1 MLDQRM
7 EPHAVMEASAY
18 MILTNGQW
26 PPRGLLSGRWPP
38 DDDEPGSPIQM
49 EADGQA
55 LDLAGDVNRKQGADA
70 GEYVRTGA
78 GSAPRSR
85 LGRKAKYKHIIHCGS
100 IRQEVQILSIQEM
113 PVDLEKRRFEV
124 NGVNLSAA
132 SAAAAVLWQSNG
144 AADDDGPNDTNDDE
158 LIGAVVD
165 VTFRFSRTPEWLMPG
180 MRFILRD
187 QGGSVSA
194 AGVVRSVHV

>member
-7 EPHAVMEASAY
+7 EPKAVMEAAAY

-38 DDDEPGSPIQM
+38 EDDEPCSPTRTQSDAQATVSDS
-49 EADGQA
+49 AD
-55 LDLAGDVNRKQGADA
+55 DTNRKHDGW
-70 GEYVRTGA
+70 T
-78 GSAPRSR
+78 SR
-85 LGRKAKYKHIIHCGS
+85 NRLARKTKYKHIIHCGS
-100 IRQEVQILSIQEM
+100 VRQEIQILSIQEM
-113 PVDLEKRRFEV
+113 PIDLEKRRFEV

-132 SAAAAVLWQSNG
+132 SAAAAVLQSNG
-144 AADDDGPNDTNDDE
+144 VADYDAPNEANDDE

-165 VTFRFSRTPEWLMPG
+165 VTFRFSRTPEWLIPG

-194 AGVVRSVHV
+194 AGVISSCNV